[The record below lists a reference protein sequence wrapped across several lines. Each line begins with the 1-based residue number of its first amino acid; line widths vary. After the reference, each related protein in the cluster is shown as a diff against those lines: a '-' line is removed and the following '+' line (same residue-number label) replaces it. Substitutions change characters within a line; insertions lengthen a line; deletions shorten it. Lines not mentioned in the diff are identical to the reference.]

1 MSTIDITNVTGL
13 PSYEQNQLTEQAGST
28 SDLGQDDFLT
38 LMLAQ
43 LENQD
48 PTKPVDNVE
57 FLSQIAQFSQVS
69 GIQSLQTSFA
79 NFSDQ
84 FSTQMALDAGS
95 MIGSEAILSSDYLHL
110 QEGAVARASIDVPEG
125 VDQVEISVR
134 DQVGTL
140 VDRFVLDT
148 DSSGIRPFEWDGEN
162 SEGVQSPTGIYNFS
176 AVVRGETGDTAL
188 PLYVHERVD
197 SVLLDQTGAGMLLG
211 MSSGREI
218 GMTDIVGFIDN

>member
-13 PSYEQNQLTEQAGST
+13 PSYEQNQLTEQAAST

-95 MIGSEAILSSDYLHL
+95 MIGSEAILASDYLQL
-110 QEGAVARASIDVPEG
+110 EEGAVANASIDVPEG

-140 VDRFVLDT
+140 VDRFVVDT
-148 DSSGIRPFEWDGEN
+148 DSSGIRPLEWDGKN
-162 SEGVQSPTGIYNFS
+162 SEGIQSPTGIYNFS
-176 AVVRGETGDTAL
+176 ALVRGEAGDTAL

-197 SVLLDQTGAGMLLG
+197 SVLLDQTGAGMMLG